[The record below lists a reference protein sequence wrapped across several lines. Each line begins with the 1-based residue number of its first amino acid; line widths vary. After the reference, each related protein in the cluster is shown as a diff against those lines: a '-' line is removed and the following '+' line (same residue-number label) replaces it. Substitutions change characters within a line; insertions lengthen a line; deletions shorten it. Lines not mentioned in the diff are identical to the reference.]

1 MSQNKRNKETVSADS
16 LSRKIISK
24 LVVIVAVLFFLI
36 VSISGVISMRSL
48 EEITDDKL
56 ISIAYENASLIENS
70 IENAYGKAVGF
81 ACSLK
86 NISALPPEQQRQ
98 AIDHALEGVLL
109 GDENFTTVFA
119 YFEQNAIADANGQPY
134 SVHGK
139 EIAYEAVAYLNEDGT
154 DVTFEKHEDAFDNF
168 DKEYYKTIK
177 SSGEVYVMEP
187 YVYQLRGQDI
197 MMISIIAPVYDAEGG
212 FLGVAGC
219 DVALADMQTQ
229 QYASAGYR
237 STHMVALAEDGTV
250 LLDTADAST
259 VGKVASEAGY
269 ETILADA
276 EELKQMNEGEYINSI
291 SIVDN
296 KVPNHATGRRGI
308 AITVPLKLSSG
319 NYWTLYLAIDRSEFN
334 LTLIK
339 DTVKLIIAVVL
350 FGIILLYMIYRII
363 ETYLAPVQEIL
374 HGASRLEAGNLKIN
388 VAVNTEDELGHMA
401 KALNHISTTIN
412 NYVDDISRQL
422 SQMAENDMDVEIHQ
436 QYIGD
441 FIPIQ
446 TSIEK
451 IADSLNS
458 TLRQIILSADDV
470 ASGSVSV
477 SDGAR
482 ALSEGAAEQ
491 AQAVEELAAAIE
503 NLSTD
508 VTANAEDAGKMSRN
522 AADVSERIEKSN
534 EEMDKLIRAMSEIRE
549 SSAGI
554 EEIIRT
560 IEDIADQTN
569 LLSLNASIEAA
580 RAGEAGRGFAVVA
593 NEIRDLAAKSS
604 ESVSQTTALIERSL
618 AAVQNGVLIADET
631 ARSLDAVVEGAK
643 EIAGSVNKI
652 SDASQNQKKIL
663 EEVTKSV
670 DQIEG
675 VVQDNI
681 SAAQESAQTSEE
693 LSRQSK
699 RLHELVNRFHL
710 KEVSS

>member
-1 MSQNKRNKETVSADS
+1 MSEKKKNTGTSSYDS

-36 VSISGVISMRSL
+36 VSASGFISMHSL

-56 ISIAYENASLIENS
+56 VSVAYENAFLIENT
-70 IENAYGKAVGF
+70 IENAYGQALGF
-81 ACSLK
+81 ANSLK
-86 NISALPPEQQRQ
+86 NISALPPEEQRD

-119 YFEQNAIADANGQPY
+119 YFEQNTIADANGQPY
-134 SVHGK
+134 SVHNR
-139 EIAYEAVAYLNEDGT
+139 EIAYEAIAYLDENGT
-154 DVTFEKHEDAFDNF
+154 NVTFEKHEDAFDNF

-177 SSGEVYVMEP
+177 STGEVYVMEP
-187 YVYQLRGQDI
+187 YVYQLRGKDI
-197 MMISIIAPVYDAEGG
+197 MMISIIAPVYDAEGE

-229 QYASAGYR
+229 QYASTGYK
-237 STHMVALAEDGTV
+237 STHMIALAEDGTV
-250 LLDTADAST
+250 LLDTANPSL
-259 VGKVASEAGY
+259 VGKGASEAGY
-269 ETILADA
+269 DTVLADTQ
-276 EELKQMNEGEYINSI
+276 ELKSIPEGAYINSI
-291 SIVDN
+291 SVINN
-296 KVPNHATGRRGI
+296 KVSNYATGKRGI
-308 AITVPLKLSSG
+308 AITVPLQLSSG
-319 NYWTLYLAIDRSEFN
+319 NYWTLYLAIDRNEFN
-334 LTLIK
+334 KILIM
-339 DTVKLIIAVVL
+339 DTVKLIVAVIL

-374 HGASRLEAGNLKIN
+374 EGASKLEEGNLKIN
-388 VAVNTEDELGHMA
+388 IAVSTNDELGRMA
-401 KALNHISTTIN
+401 QALNHISSTVD
-412 NYVDDISRQL
+412 NYVQDISQQL
-422 SQMAENDMDVEIHQ
+422 SQMAENDMDIEIRQ

-451 IADSLNS
+451 ITDSLNN
-458 TLRQIILSADDV
+458 TLRQIVLSADDV
-470 ASGSVSV
+470 ASDSVSV
-477 SDGAR
+477 SGGAQ

-491 AQAVEELAAAIE
+491 AEAIEELAVAIE
-503 NLSTD
+503 NLSRD
-508 VTANAEDAGKMSRN
+508 ITANADDAANMSRN
-522 AADVSERIEKSN
+522 ASEVSARIENSN
-534 EEMDKLIRAMSEIRE
+534 QEMNKLIAAMSEIRE

-618 AAVQNGVLIADET
+618 TAVKNGVVIADET
-631 ARSLDAVVEGAK
+631 AQSLVAVVEGAK
-643 EIAGSVNKI
+643 EILGSVDKI
-652 SDASQNQKKIL
+652 SNASQNQKTVL
-663 EEVTKSV
+663 EEVTRNV

-681 SAAQESAQTSEE
+681 TAAKESALTSEE
-693 LSRQSK
+693 LSKQSQ
-699 RLHELVNRFHL
+699 RLHDLVNRFHL
-710 KEVSS
+710 KEV

>member
-1 MSQNKRNKETVSADS
+1 MSEKKKNTGTSSYDS

-36 VSISGVISMRSL
+36 VSASGFISMHSL

-56 ISIAYENASLIENS
+56 VSVAYENAFLIENT
-70 IENAYGKAVGF
+70 IENAYGQALGF
-81 ACSLK
+81 ANSLK
-86 NISALPPEQQRQ
+86 NISALPPEEQRD

-119 YFEQNAIADANGQPY
+119 YFEQNTIADANGQPY
-134 SVHGK
+134 SVHNR
-139 EIAYEAVAYLNEDGT
+139 EIAYEAIAYLDENGT
-154 DVTFEKHEDAFDNF
+154 NVTFEKHEDAFDNF

-177 SSGEVYVMEP
+177 STGEVYVMEP
-187 YVYQLRGQDI
+187 YVYQLRGKDI
-197 MMISIIAPVYDAEGG
+197 MMISIIAPVYDAEGE

-229 QYASAGYR
+229 QYASTGYK
-237 STHMVALAEDGTV
+237 STHMIALAEDGTV
-250 LLDTADAST
+250 LLDTANPSL
-259 VGKVASEAGY
+259 VGKGASEAGY
-269 ETILADA
+269 DTVLADTQ
-276 EELKQMNEGEYINSI
+276 ELKSMPEGAYINSI
-291 SIVDN
+291 SVINN
-296 KVPNHATGRRGI
+296 KVSNYATGKRGI
-308 AITVPLKLSSG
+308 AITVPLQLSSG
-319 NYWTLYLAIDRSEFN
+319 NYWTLYLAIDRNEFN
-334 LTLIK
+334 KILIM
-339 DTVKLIIAVVL
+339 DTVKLIVAVIL

-374 HGASRLEAGNLKIN
+374 EGASKLEEGNLKIN
-388 VAVNTEDELGHMA
+388 IAVSTNDELGRMA
-401 KALNHISTTIN
+401 QALNHISSTVD
-412 NYVDDISRQL
+412 NYVQDISQQL
-422 SQMAENDMDVEIHQ
+422 SQMAENDMDIEIRQ
-436 QYIGD
+436 KYIGD

-451 IADSLNS
+451 ITDSLNNP
-458 TLRQIILSADDV
+458 LRQIVLSADDV
-470 ASGSVSV
+470 ASDSVSV
-477 SDGAR
+477 SGGAQ

-491 AQAVEELAAAIE
+491 AEAIEELAVAIE
-503 NLSTD
+503 NLSRD
-508 VTANAEDAGKMSRN
+508 ITANADDAANMSRN
-522 AADVSERIEKSN
+522 ASEVSARIENSN
-534 EEMDKLIRAMSEIRE
+534 QEMNKLIAAMSEIRE

-618 AAVQNGVLIADET
+618 TAVKNGVVIADET
-631 ARSLDAVVEGAK
+631 AQSLVAVVEGAK
-643 EIAGSVNKI
+643 EILGSVDKI
-652 SDASQNQKKIL
+652 SNASQNQKTVL
-663 EEVTKSV
+663 EEVTRNV

-681 SAAQESAQTSEE
+681 TAAKESALTSEE
-693 LSRQSK
+693 LSKQSQ
-699 RLHELVNRFHL
+699 RLHDLVNRFHL
-710 KEVSS
+710 KEV

>member
-1 MSQNKRNKETVSADS
+1 MSEKKKNTGTSSYDS

-36 VSISGVISMRSL
+36 VSASGFISMHSL

-56 ISIAYENASLIENS
+56 VSVAYENAFLIENT
-70 IENAYGKAVGF
+70 IENAYGQALGF
-81 ACSLK
+81 ANSLK
-86 NISALPPEQQRQ
+86 NISALPPEEQRD

-119 YFEQNAIADANGQPY
+119 YFEQNTIADANGQPY
-134 SVHGK
+134 SVHNR
-139 EIAYEAVAYLNEDGT
+139 EIAYEAIAYLDENGT
-154 DVTFEKHEDAFDNF
+154 NVTFEKHEDAFDNF

-177 SSGEVYVMEP
+177 STGEVYVMEP
-187 YVYQLRGQDI
+187 YVYQLRGKDI
-197 MMISIIAPVYDAEGG
+197 MMISIIAPVYDAEGD

-229 QYASAGYR
+229 QYASTGYK
-237 STHMVALAEDGTV
+237 STHMIALAEDGTV
-250 LLDTADAST
+250 LLDTANPSL
-259 VGKVASEAGY
+259 VGKGASEAGY
-269 ETILADA
+269 DTVLADTQ
-276 EELKQMNEGEYINSI
+276 ELKSMPEGAYINSI
-291 SIVDN
+291 SVINN
-296 KVPNHATGRRGI
+296 KVSNYATGKRGI
-308 AITVPLKLSSG
+308 AITVPLQLSSG
-319 NYWTLYLAIDRSEFN
+319 NYWTLYLAIDRNEFN
-334 LTLIK
+334 KILIM
-339 DTVKLIIAVVL
+339 DTVKLIVAVIL

-374 HGASRLEAGNLKIN
+374 EGASKLEEGNLKIN
-388 VAVNTEDELGHMA
+388 IAVSTNDELGRMA
-401 KALNHISTTIN
+401 QALNHISSTVD
-412 NYVDDISRQL
+412 NYVQDISQQL
-422 SQMAENDMDVEIHQ
+422 SQMAENDMDIEIRQ
-436 QYIGD
+436 KYIGD

-451 IADSLNS
+451 ITDSLNN
-458 TLRQIILSADDV
+458 TLRQIVLSADDV
-470 ASGSVSV
+470 ASDSVSV
-477 SDGAR
+477 SGGAQ

-491 AQAVEELAAAIE
+491 AEAIEELAVAIE
-503 NLSTD
+503 NLSRD
-508 VTANAEDAGKMSRN
+508 ITANADDAANMSRN
-522 AADVSERIEKSN
+522 ASEVSARIENSN
-534 EEMDKLIRAMSEIRE
+534 QEMNKLIAAMSEIRE

-618 AAVQNGVLIADET
+618 TAVKNGVVIADET
-631 ARSLDAVVEGAK
+631 AQSLVAVVEGAK
-643 EIAGSVNKI
+643 EILGSVDKI
-652 SDASQNQKKIL
+652 SNASQNQKTVL
-663 EEVTKSV
+663 EEVTRNV

-681 SAAQESAQTSEE
+681 TAAKESALTSEE
-693 LSRQSK
+693 LSKQSQ
-699 RLHELVNRFHL
+699 RLHDLVNRFHL
-710 KEVSS
+710 KEV

>member
-1 MSQNKRNKETVSADS
+1 MSEKKKNTGTSSYDS

-36 VSISGVISMRSL
+36 VSASGFISMHSL

-56 ISIAYENASLIENS
+56 VSVAYENAFLIENT
-70 IENAYGKAVGF
+70 IENAYGQALGF
-81 ACSLK
+81 ANSLK
-86 NISALPPEQQRQ
+86 NISALPPEEQRD

-119 YFEQNAIADANGQPY
+119 YFEQNTIADANGQPY
-134 SVHGK
+134 SVHNR
-139 EIAYEAVAYLNEDGT
+139 EIAYEAVAYLDENGT
-154 DVTFEKHEDAFDNF
+154 NVTFEKHEDAFDNF

-177 SSGEVYVMEP
+177 STGEVYVMEP
-187 YVYQLRGQDI
+187 YVYQLRGKDI
-197 MMISIIAPVYDAEGG
+197 MMISIIAPVYDAEGD

-229 QYASAGYR
+229 QYASTGYK
-237 STHMVALAEDGTV
+237 STHMIALAEDGTV
-250 LLDTADAST
+250 LLDTANPSL
-259 VGKVASEAGY
+259 VGKGASEAGY
-269 ETILADA
+269 DTVLADTQ
-276 EELKQMNEGEYINSI
+276 ELKSMPEGAYINSI
-291 SIVDN
+291 SVINN
-296 KVPNHATGRRGI
+296 KVSNYATGKRGI
-308 AITVPLKLSSG
+308 AITVPLRLSSG
-319 NYWTLYLAIDRSEFN
+319 NYWTLYLAIDRNEFN
-334 LTLIK
+334 KILIM
-339 DTVKLIIAVVL
+339 DTVKLIVAVIL

-374 HGASRLEAGNLKIN
+374 EGASKLEEGNLKIN
-388 VAVNTEDELGHMA
+388 IAVSTNDELGRMA
-401 KALNHISTTIN
+401 QALNHISSTVD
-412 NYVDDISRQL
+412 NYVQDISQQL
-422 SQMAENDMDVEIHQ
+422 SQMAENDMDIEIRQ
-436 QYIGD
+436 KYIGD

-451 IADSLNS
+451 ITDSLNN
-458 TLRQIILSADDV
+458 TLRQIVLSADDV
-470 ASGSVSV
+470 ASDSVSV
-477 SDGAR
+477 SGGAQ

-491 AQAVEELAAAIE
+491 AEAIEELAVAIE
-503 NLSTD
+503 NLSRD
-508 VTANAEDAGKMSRN
+508 ITANADDAANMSRN
-522 AADVSERIEKSN
+522 ASEVSARIENSN
-534 EEMDKLIRAMSEIRE
+534 QEMNKLIAAMSEIRE

-618 AAVQNGVLIADET
+618 TAVKNGVVIADET
-631 ARSLDAVVEGAK
+631 AQSLVAVVEGAK
-643 EIAGSVNKI
+643 EILGSVDKI
-652 SDASQNQKKIL
+652 SNASQNQKTVL
-663 EEVTKSV
+663 EEVTRNV

-681 SAAQESAQTSEE
+681 TAAKESALTSEE
-693 LSRQSK
+693 LSKQSQ
-699 RLHELVNRFHL
+699 RLHDLVNRFHL
-710 KEVSS
+710 KEV

>member
-1 MSQNKRNKETVSADS
+1 MSEKKKNTGTSSYDS

-36 VSISGVISMRSL
+36 VSASGFISMHSL

-56 ISIAYENASLIENS
+56 VSVAYENAFLIENT
-70 IENAYGKAVGF
+70 IENAYGQALGF
-81 ACSLK
+81 ANSLK
-86 NISALPPEQQRQ
+86 NISALPPEEQRD

-119 YFEQNAIADANGQPY
+119 YFEQNTIADANGQPY
-134 SVHGK
+134 SVHNR
-139 EIAYEAVAYLNEDGT
+139 EIAYEAIAYLDENGT
-154 DVTFEKHEDAFDNF
+154 NVTFEKHEDAFDNF

-177 SSGEVYVMEP
+177 STGEVYVMEP
-187 YVYQLRGQDI
+187 YVYQLRGKDI
-197 MMISIIAPVYDAEGG
+197 MMISIIAPVYDAEGE

-229 QYASAGYR
+229 QYASTGYK
-237 STHMVALAEDGTV
+237 STHMIALAEDGTV
-250 LLDTADAST
+250 LLDTANPSL
-259 VGKVASEAGY
+259 VGKGASEAGY
-269 ETILADA
+269 DTVLADTQ
-276 EELKQMNEGEYINSI
+276 ELKSMPEGAYINSI
-291 SIVDN
+291 SVINN
-296 KVPNHATGRRGI
+296 KVSNYATGKRGI
-308 AITVPLKLSSG
+308 AITVPLRLSSG
-319 NYWTLYLAIDRSEFN
+319 NYWTLYLAIDRNEFN
-334 LTLIK
+334 KILIM
-339 DTVKLIIAVVL
+339 DTVKLIVAVIL

-374 HGASRLEAGNLKIN
+374 EGASKLEEGNLKIN
-388 VAVNTEDELGHMA
+388 IAVSTNDELGRMA
-401 KALNHISTTIN
+401 QALNHISSTVD
-412 NYVDDISRQL
+412 NYVQDISQQL
-422 SQMAENDMDVEIHQ
+422 SQMAENDMDIEIRQ
-436 QYIGD
+436 KYIGD

-451 IADSLNS
+451 ITDSLNN
-458 TLRQIILSADDV
+458 TLRQIVLSADDV
-470 ASGSVSV
+470 ASDSVSV
-477 SDGAR
+477 SGGAQ

-491 AQAVEELAAAIE
+491 AEAIEELAVAIE
-503 NLSTD
+503 NLSRD
-508 VTANAEDAGKMSRN
+508 ITANADDAANMSRN
-522 AADVSERIEKSN
+522 ASEVSARIENSN
-534 EEMDKLIRAMSEIRE
+534 QEMNKLIAAMSEIRE

-618 AAVQNGVLIADET
+618 TAVKNGVVIADET
-631 ARSLDAVVEGAK
+631 AQSLVAVVEGAK
-643 EIAGSVNKI
+643 EILGSVDKI
-652 SDASQNQKKIL
+652 SNASQNQKTVLK
-663 EEVTKSV
+663 EVTRNV

-681 SAAQESAQTSEE
+681 TAAKESALTSEE
-693 LSRQSK
+693 LSKQSQ
-699 RLHELVNRFHL
+699 RLHDLVNRFHL
-710 KEVSS
+710 KEV

>member
-1 MSQNKRNKETVSADS
+1 MSEKKKNTGTSSYDS

-36 VSISGVISMRSL
+36 VSASGFISMHSL

-56 ISIAYENASLIENS
+56 VSVAYENAFLIENT
-70 IENAYGKAVGF
+70 IENAYGQALGF
-81 ACSLK
+81 ANSLK
-86 NISALPPEQQRQ
+86 NISALPPEEQRD

-119 YFEQNAIADANGQPY
+119 YFEQNTIADANGQPY
-134 SVHGK
+134 SVHNR
-139 EIAYEAVAYLNEDGT
+139 EIAYEAVAYLDENGT
-154 DVTFEKHEDAFDNF
+154 NVTFEKHEDAFDNF

-177 SSGEVYVMEP
+177 STGEVYVMEP
-187 YVYQLRGQDI
+187 YVYQLRGKDI
-197 MMISIIAPVYDAEGG
+197 MMISIIAPVYDAEGD

-229 QYASAGYR
+229 QYASTGYK
-237 STHMVALAEDGTV
+237 STHMIALAEDGTV
-250 LLDTADAST
+250 LLDTANPSL
-259 VGKVASEAGY
+259 VGKGASEAGY
-269 ETILADA
+269 DTVLADTQ
-276 EELKQMNEGEYINSI
+276 ELKSMPEGAYINSI
-291 SIVDN
+291 SVINN
-296 KVPNHATGRRGI
+296 KVSNYATGKRGI
-308 AITVPLKLSSG
+308 AITVPLRLSSG
-319 NYWTLYLAIDRSEFN
+319 NYWTLYLAIDRNEFN
-334 LTLIK
+334 KILIM
-339 DTVKLIIAVVL
+339 DTVKLIVAVIL

-374 HGASRLEAGNLKIN
+374 EGASKLEEGNLKIN
-388 VAVNTEDELGHMA
+388 IAVSTNDELGRMA
-401 KALNHISTTIN
+401 QALNHISSTVD
-412 NYVDDISRQL
+412 NYVQDISQQL
-422 SQMAENDMDVEIHQ
+422 SQMAENDMDIEIRQ
-436 QYIGD
+436 KYIGD

-451 IADSLNS
+451 ITDSLNN
-458 TLRQIILSADDV
+458 TLRQIVLSADDV
-470 ASGSVSV
+470 ASDSVSV
-477 SDGAR
+477 SGGAQ

-491 AQAVEELAAAIE
+491 AEAIEELAVAIE
-503 NLSTD
+503 NLSRD
-508 VTANAEDAGKMSRN
+508 ITANADDAANMSRN
-522 AADVSERIEKSN
+522 ASEVSARIENSN
-534 EEMDKLIRAMSEIRE
+534 QEMNKLIAAMSEIRE

-618 AAVQNGVLIADET
+618 TAVKNGVVIADET
-631 ARSLDAVVEGAK
+631 AQSLVAVVEGAK
-643 EIAGSVNKI
+643 EILGSVDKI
-652 SDASQNQKKIL
+652 SNASQNQKTVL
-663 EEVTKSV
+663 EEVTRNV

-681 SAAQESAQTSEE
+681 TAAKESALMSEE
-693 LSRQSK
+693 LSKQSQ
-699 RLHELVNRFHL
+699 RLHDLVNRFH
-710 KEVSS
+710 

>member
-1 MSQNKRNKETVSADS
+1 MSEKKKNTGTSSYDS

-36 VSISGVISMRSL
+36 VSASGFISMHSL

-56 ISIAYENASLIENS
+56 VSVAYENAFLIENT
-70 IENAYGKAVGF
+70 IENAYGQALGF
-81 ACSLK
+81 ANSLK
-86 NISALPPEQQRQ
+86 NISALPPEEQRD

-119 YFEQNAIADANGQPY
+119 YFEQNTIADANGQPY
-134 SVHGK
+134 SVHNR
-139 EIAYEAVAYLNEDGT
+139 EIAYEAVAYLDENGT
-154 DVTFEKHEDAFDNF
+154 NVTFEKHEDAFDNF

-177 SSGEVYVMEP
+177 STGEVYVMEP
-187 YVYQLRGQDI
+187 YVYQLRGKDI
-197 MMISIIAPVYDAEGG
+197 MMISIIAPVYDAEGD

-229 QYASAGYR
+229 QYASTGYK
-237 STHMVALAEDGTV
+237 STHMIALAEDGTV
-250 LLDTADAST
+250 LLDTANPSL
-259 VGKVASEAGY
+259 VGKGASEAGY
-269 ETILADA
+269 DTVLADTQ
-276 EELKQMNEGEYINSI
+276 ELKSMPEGAYINSI
-291 SIVDN
+291 SVINN
-296 KVPNHATGRRGI
+296 KVSNYATGKRGI
-308 AITVPLKLSSG
+308 AITVPLQLSSG
-319 NYWTLYLAIDRSEFN
+319 NYWTLYLAIDRNEFN
-334 LTLIK
+334 KILIM
-339 DTVKLIIAVVL
+339 DTVKLIVAVIL

-374 HGASRLEAGNLKIN
+374 EGASKLEEGNLKIN
-388 VAVNTEDELGHMA
+388 IAVSTNDELGRMA
-401 KALNHISTTIN
+401 QALNHISSTVD
-412 NYVDDISRQL
+412 NYVQDISQQL
-422 SQMAENDMDVEIHQ
+422 SQMAENDMDIEIRQ
-436 QYIGD
+436 KYIGD

-451 IADSLNS
+451 ITDSLNN
-458 TLRQIILSADDV
+458 TLRQIVLSADDV
-470 ASGSVSV
+470 ASDSVSV
-477 SDGAR
+477 SGGAQ

-491 AQAVEELAAAIE
+491 AEAIEELAVAIE
-503 NLSTD
+503 NLSRD
-508 VTANAEDAGKMSRN
+508 ITANADDAANMSRN
-522 AADVSERIEKSN
+522 ASEVSARIENSN
-534 EEMDKLIRAMSEIRE
+534 QEMNKLIAAMSEIRE

-618 AAVQNGVLIADET
+618 TAVKNGVVIADET
-631 ARSLDAVVEGAK
+631 AQSLVAVVEGAK
-643 EIAGSVNKI
+643 EILGSVDKI
-652 SDASQNQKKIL
+652 SNASQNQKTVL
-663 EEVTKSV
+663 EEVTRNV

-681 SAAQESAQTSEE
+681 TAAKESALTSEE
-693 LSRQSK
+693 LSKQSQ
-699 RLHELVNRFHL
+699 RLHDLVNRFHL
-710 KEVSS
+710 KEV

>member
-1 MSQNKRNKETVSADS
+1 MSEKKKNTGTSSYDS

-36 VSISGVISMRSL
+36 VSASGFISMHSL

-56 ISIAYENASLIENS
+56 VSVAYENAFLIENT
-70 IENAYGKAVGF
+70 IENAYGQALGF
-81 ACSLK
+81 ANSLK
-86 NISALPPEQQRQ
+86 NISALPPEEQRD

-119 YFEQNAIADANGQPY
+119 YFEQNTIADANGQPY
-134 SVHGK
+134 SVHNR
-139 EIAYEAVAYLNEDGT
+139 EIAYEAIAYLDENGT
-154 DVTFEKHEDAFDNF
+154 NVTFEKHEDAFDNF

-177 SSGEVYVMEP
+177 STGEVYVMEP
-187 YVYQLRGQDI
+187 YVYQLRGKDI
-197 MMISIIAPVYDAEGG
+197 MMISIIAPVYDAEGE

-229 QYASAGYR
+229 QYASTGYK
-237 STHMVALAEDGTV
+237 STHMIALAEDGTV
-250 LLDTADAST
+250 LLDTANPSL
-259 VGKVASEAGY
+259 VGKGASEAGY
-269 ETILADA
+269 DTVLADTQ
-276 EELKQMNEGEYINSI
+276 ELKSMPEGAYINSI
-291 SIVDN
+291 SVINN
-296 KVPNHATGRRGI
+296 KVSNYATGKRGI
-308 AITVPLKLSSG
+308 AITVPLRLSSG
-319 NYWTLYLAIDRSEFN
+319 NYWTLYLAIDRNEFN
-334 LTLIK
+334 KILIM
-339 DTVKLIIAVVL
+339 DTVKLIVAVIL

-374 HGASRLEAGNLKIN
+374 EGASKLEEGNLKIN
-388 VAVNTEDELGHMA
+388 IAVSTNDELGRMA
-401 KALNHISTTIN
+401 QALNHISSTVD
-412 NYVDDISRQL
+412 NYVQDISQQL
-422 SQMAENDMDVEIHQ
+422 SQMAENDMDIEIRQ
-436 QYIGD
+436 KYIGD

-451 IADSLNS
+451 ITDSLNN
-458 TLRQIILSADDV
+458 TLRQIVLSADDV
-470 ASGSVSV
+470 ASDSVSV
-477 SDGAR
+477 SGGAQ

-491 AQAVEELAAAIE
+491 AEAIEELAVAIE
-503 NLSTD
+503 NLSRD
-508 VTANAEDAGKMSRN
+508 ITANADDAANMSRN
-522 AADVSERIEKSN
+522 ASEVSARIENSN
-534 EEMDKLIRAMSEIRE
+534 QEMNKLIAAMSEIRE

-618 AAVQNGVLIADET
+618 TAVKNGVVIADET
-631 ARSLDAVVEGAK
+631 AQSLVAVVEGAK
-643 EIAGSVNKI
+643 EILGSVDKI
-652 SDASQNQKKIL
+652 SNASQNQKTVL
-663 EEVTKSV
+663 EEVTRNV

-681 SAAQESAQTSEE
+681 TAAKESALTSEE
-693 LSRQSK
+693 LSKQSQ
-699 RLHELVNRFHL
+699 RLHDLVNRFHL
-710 KEVSS
+710 KEV

>member
-1 MSQNKRNKETVSADS
+1 MSEKKKNTGTSSYDS

-36 VSISGVISMRSL
+36 VSASGFISMHSL

-56 ISIAYENASLIENS
+56 VSVAYENAFLIENT
-70 IENAYGKAVGF
+70 IENAYGQALGF
-81 ACSLK
+81 ANSLK
-86 NISALPPEQQRQ
+86 NISALPPEEQRD

-119 YFEQNAIADANGQPY
+119 YFEQNTIADANGQPY
-134 SVHGK
+134 SVHNR
-139 EIAYEAVAYLNEDGT
+139 EIAYEAIAYLDENGT
-154 DVTFEKHEDAFDNF
+154 NVTFEKHEDAFDNF

-177 SSGEVYVMEP
+177 STGEVYVMEP
-187 YVYQLRGQDI
+187 YVYQLRGKDI
-197 MMISIIAPVYDAEGG
+197 MMISIIAPVYDAEGE

-229 QYASAGYR
+229 QYASTGYK
-237 STHMVALAEDGTV
+237 STHMIALAEDGTV
-250 LLDTADAST
+250 LLDTANPSL
-259 VGKVASEAGY
+259 VGKGASEAGY
-269 ETILADA
+269 DTVLADTQ
-276 EELKQMNEGEYINSI
+276 ELKSMPEGAYINSI
-291 SIVDN
+291 SVINN
-296 KVPNHATGRRGI
+296 KVSNYATGKRGI
-308 AITVPLKLSSG
+308 AITVPLRLSSG
-319 NYWTLYLAIDRSEFN
+319 NYWTLYLAIDRNEFN
-334 LTLIK
+334 KILIM
-339 DTVKLIIAVVL
+339 DTVKLIVAVIL

-374 HGASRLEAGNLKIN
+374 EGASKLEEGNLKIN
-388 VAVNTEDELGHMA
+388 IAVSTNDELGRMA
-401 KALNHISTTIN
+401 QALNHISSTEH
-412 NYVDDISRQL
+412 NYVQDISQQL
-422 SQMAENDMDVEIHQ
+422 SQMAENDMDIEIRQ
-436 QYIGD
+436 KYIGD

-451 IADSLNS
+451 ITDSLNN
-458 TLRQIILSADDV
+458 TLRQIVLSADDV
-470 ASGSVSV
+470 ASDSVSV
-477 SDGAR
+477 SGGAQ

-491 AQAVEELAAAIE
+491 AEAIEELAVAIE
-503 NLSTD
+503 NLSRD
-508 VTANAEDAGKMSRN
+508 ITANADDAANMSRN
-522 AADVSERIEKSN
+522 ASEVSARIENSN
-534 EEMDKLIRAMSEIRE
+534 QEMNKLIAAMSEIRE

-618 AAVQNGVLIADET
+618 TAVKNGVVIADET
-631 ARSLDAVVEGAK
+631 AQSLVAVVEGAK
-643 EIAGSVNKI
+643 EILGSVDKI
-652 SDASQNQKKIL
+652 SNASQNQKTVL
-663 EEVTKSV
+663 EEVTRNV

-681 SAAQESAQTSEE
+681 TAAKESALTSEE
-693 LSRQSK
+693 LSKQSQ
-699 RLHELVNRFHL
+699 RLHDLVNRFHL
-710 KEVSS
+710 KEV

>member
-1 MSQNKRNKETVSADS
+1 MSEKKKNTGTSSYDS

-36 VSISGVISMRSL
+36 VSASGFISMHSL

-56 ISIAYENASLIENS
+56 VSVAYENAFLIENT
-70 IENAYGKAVGF
+70 IENAYGQALGF
-81 ACSLK
+81 ANSLK
-86 NISALPPEQQRQ
+86 NISALPPEEQRD

-119 YFEQNAIADANGQPY
+119 YFEQNTIADANGQPY
-134 SVHGK
+134 SVHNR
-139 EIAYEAVAYLNEDGT
+139 EIAYEAIAYLDENGT
-154 DVTFEKHEDAFDNF
+154 NVTFEKHEDAFDNF

-177 SSGEVYVMEP
+177 STGEVYVMEP
-187 YVYQLRGQDI
+187 YVYQLRGKDI
-197 MMISIIAPVYDAEGG
+197 MMISIIAPVYDAEGE

-229 QYASAGYR
+229 QYASTGYK
-237 STHMVALAEDGTV
+237 STHMIALAEDGTV
-250 LLDTADAST
+250 LLDTANPSL
-259 VGKVASEAGY
+259 VGKGASEAGY
-269 ETILADA
+269 DTVLADTQ
-276 EELKQMNEGEYINSI
+276 ELKSIPEGAYINSI
-291 SIVDN
+291 SVINN
-296 KVPNHATGRRGI
+296 KVSNYATGKRGI
-308 AITVPLKLSSG
+308 AITVPLQLSSG
-319 NYWTLYLAIDRSEFN
+319 NYWTLYLAIDRNEFN
-334 LTLIK
+334 KILIM
-339 DTVKLIIAVVL
+339 DTVKLIVAVIL

-374 HGASRLEAGNLKIN
+374 EGASKLEEGNLKIN
-388 VAVNTEDELGHMA
+388 IAVSTNDELGRMA
-401 KALNHISTTIN
+401 QALNHISSTVD
-412 NYVDDISRQL
+412 NYVQDISQQL
-422 SQMAENDMDVEIHQ
+422 SQMAENDMDIEIRQ
-436 QYIGD
+436 KYIGD

-451 IADSLNS
+451 ITDSLNN
-458 TLRQIILSADDV
+458 TLRQIVLSADDV
-470 ASGSVSV
+470 ASDSVSV
-477 SDGAR
+477 SGGAQ

-491 AQAVEELAAAIE
+491 AEAVEELAVAIE
-503 NLSTD
+503 NLSRD
-508 VTANAEDAGKMSRN
+508 ITANADDAANMSRN
-522 AADVSERIEKSN
+522 ASEVSARIENSN
-534 EEMDKLIRAMSEIRE
+534 QEMNKLIAAMSEIRE

-618 AAVQNGVLIADET
+618 TAVKNGVVIADET
-631 ARSLDAVVEGAK
+631 AQSLVAVVEGAK
-643 EIAGSVNKI
+643 EILGSVDKI
-652 SDASQNQKKIL
+652 SNASQNQKTVL
-663 EEVTKSV
+663 EEVTRNV

-681 SAAQESAQTSEE
+681 TAAKESALTSEE
-693 LSRQSK
+693 LSKQSQ
-699 RLHELVNRFHL
+699 RLHDLVNRFHL
-710 KEVSS
+710 KEV

>member
-1 MSQNKRNKETVSADS
+1 MSEKKKNTGTSSYDS

-36 VSISGVISMRSL
+36 VSASGFISMHSL

-56 ISIAYENASLIENS
+56 VSVAYENAFLIENT
-70 IENAYGKAVGF
+70 IENAYGQALGF
-81 ACSLK
+81 ANSLK
-86 NISALPPEQQRQ
+86 NISALPPEEQRD

-119 YFEQNAIADANGQPY
+119 YFEQNTIADANGQPY
-134 SVHGK
+134 SVHNR
-139 EIAYEAVAYLNEDGT
+139 EIAYEAIAYLDENGT
-154 DVTFEKHEDAFDNF
+154 NVTFEKHEDAFDNF

-177 SSGEVYVMEP
+177 STGEVYVMEP
-187 YVYQLRGQDI
+187 YVYQLRGKDI
-197 MMISIIAPVYDAEGG
+197 MMISIIAPVYDAEGD

-229 QYASAGYR
+229 QYASTGYK
-237 STHMVALAEDGTV
+237 STHMIALAEDGTV
-250 LLDTADAST
+250 LLDTANPSL
-259 VGKVASEAGY
+259 VGKGASEAGY
-269 ETILADA
+269 DTVLADTQ
-276 EELKQMNEGEYINSI
+276 ELKSMPEGAYINSI
-291 SIVDN
+291 SVINN
-296 KVPNHATGRRGI
+296 KVSNYATGKRGI
-308 AITVPLKLSSG
+308 AITVPLRLSSG
-319 NYWTLYLAIDRSEFN
+319 NYWTLYLAIDRNEFN
-334 LTLIK
+334 KILIM
-339 DTVKLIIAVVL
+339 DTVKLIVAVIL

-374 HGASRLEAGNLKIN
+374 EGASKLEEGNLKIN
-388 VAVNTEDELGHMA
+388 IAVSTNDELGRMA
-401 KALNHISTTIN
+401 QALNHISSTVD
-412 NYVDDISRQL
+412 NYVQDISQQL
-422 SQMAENDMDVEIHQ
+422 SQMAENDMDIEIRQ
-436 QYIGD
+436 KYIGD

-451 IADSLNS
+451 ITDSLNN
-458 TLRQIILSADDV
+458 TLRQIVLSADDV
-470 ASGSVSV
+470 ASDSVSV
-477 SDGAR
+477 SGGAQ

-491 AQAVEELAAAIE
+491 AEAIEELAVAIE
-503 NLSTD
+503 NLSRD
-508 VTANAEDAGKMSRN
+508 ITANADDAANMSRN
-522 AADVSERIEKSN
+522 ASEVSARIENSN
-534 EEMDKLIRAMSEIRE
+534 QEMNKLIAAMSEIRE

-618 AAVQNGVLIADET
+618 TAVKNGVVIADET
-631 ARSLDAVVEGAK
+631 AQSLVAVVEGAK
-643 EIAGSVNKI
+643 EILGSVDKI
-652 SDASQNQKKIL
+652 SNASQNQKTVL
-663 EEVTKSV
+663 EEVTRNV

-681 SAAQESAQTSEE
+681 TAAKESALTSEE
-693 LSRQSK
+693 LSKQSQ
-699 RLHELVNRFHL
+699 RLHDLVNRFHL
-710 KEVSS
+710 KEV

>member
-1 MSQNKRNKETVSADS
+1 MSEKKKNTGTSSYDS

-36 VSISGVISMRSL
+36 VSASGFISMHSL

-56 ISIAYENASLIENS
+56 VSVAYENAFLIENT
-70 IENAYGKAVGF
+70 IENAYGQALGF
-81 ACSLK
+81 ANSLK
-86 NISALPPEQQRQ
+86 NISALPPEEQRD

-134 SVHGK
+134 SVHNR
-139 EIAYEAVAYLNEDGT
+139 EIAYEAVAYLDENGT
-154 DVTFEKHEDAFDNF
+154 NVTFEKHEDAFDNF

-177 SSGEVYVMEP
+177 STGEVYVMEP
-187 YVYQLRGQDI
+187 YVYQLRGKDI
-197 MMISIIAPVYDAEGG
+197 MMISIIAPVYDAEGD

-229 QYASAGYR
+229 QYSSTGYK
-237 STHMVALAEDGTV
+237 STHMIALAEDGTV
-250 LLDTADAST
+250 LLDTANPSL
-259 VGKVASEAGY
+259 VGKGASEAGY
-269 ETILADA
+269 DTVLADTQ
-276 EELKQMNEGEYINSI
+276 ELKSMPEGAYINSI
-291 SIVDN
+291 SVINN
-296 KVPNHATGRRGI
+296 KVSNYATGKRGI
-308 AITVPLKLSSG
+308 AITVPLRLSSG
-319 NYWTLYLAIDRSEFN
+319 NYWTLYLAIDRNEFN
-334 LTLIK
+334 KILIM
-339 DTVKLIIAVVL
+339 DTVKLIVAVIL

-374 HGASRLEAGNLKIN
+374 EGASKLEEGNLKIN
-388 VAVNTEDELGHMA
+388 IAVSTNDELGRMA
-401 KALNHISTTIN
+401 QALNHISSTVD
-412 NYVDDISRQL
+412 NYVQDISQQL
-422 SQMAENDMDVEIHQ
+422 SQMAENDMDIEIRQ
-436 QYIGD
+436 KYIGD

-451 IADSLNS
+451 ITDSLNN
-458 TLRQIILSADDV
+458 TLRQIVLSADDV
-470 ASGSVSV
+470 ASDSVSV
-477 SDGAR
+477 SGGAQ

-491 AQAVEELAAAIE
+491 AEAIEELAVAIE
-503 NLSTD
+503 NLSRD
-508 VTANAEDAGKMSRN
+508 ITANADDAANMSRN
-522 AADVSERIEKSN
+522 ASEVSARIENSN
-534 EEMDKLIRAMSEIRE
+534 QEMNKLIAAMSEIRE

-618 AAVQNGVLIADET
+618 TAVKNGVVIADET
-631 ARSLDAVVEGAK
+631 AQSLVAVVEGAK
-643 EIAGSVNKI
+643 EILGSVDKI
-652 SDASQNQKKIL
+652 SNASQNQKTVL
-663 EEVTKSV
+663 EEVTRNV

-681 SAAQESAQTSEE
+681 TAAKESALTSEE
-693 LSRQSK
+693 LSKQSQ
-699 RLHELVNRFHL
+699 RLHALVNRFHL
-710 KEVSS
+710 KEV

>member
-1 MSQNKRNKETVSADS
+1 MSEKKKNTGTSSYDS

-36 VSISGVISMRSL
+36 VSASGFISMHSL

-56 ISIAYENASLIENS
+56 VSVAYENAFLIENT
-70 IENAYGKAVGF
+70 IENAYGQALGF
-81 ACSLK
+81 ANSLK
-86 NISALPPEQQRQ
+86 NISALPPEEQRD

-119 YFEQNAIADANGQPY
+119 YFEQNTIADANGQPY
-134 SVHGK
+134 SVHNR
-139 EIAYEAVAYLNEDGT
+139 EIAYEAIAYLDENGT
-154 DVTFEKHEDAFDNF
+154 NVTFEKHEDAFDNF

-177 SSGEVYVMEP
+177 STGEVYVMEP
-187 YVYQLRGQDI
+187 YVYQLRGKDI
-197 MMISIIAPVYDAEGG
+197 MMISIIAPVYDAEGE

-229 QYASAGYR
+229 QYASTGYK
-237 STHMVALAEDGTV
+237 STHMIALAEDGTV
-250 LLDTADAST
+250 LLDTANPSL
-259 VGKVASEAGY
+259 VGKGASEAGY
-269 ETILADA
+269 DTVLADTQ
-276 EELKQMNEGEYINSI
+276 ELKSMPEGAYINSI
-291 SIVDN
+291 SVINN
-296 KVPNHATGRRGI
+296 KVSNYATGKRGI
-308 AITVPLKLSSG
+308 AITVPLQLSSG
-319 NYWTLYLAIDRSEFN
+319 NYWTLYLAIDRNEFN
-334 LTLIK
+334 KILIM
-339 DTVKLIIAVVL
+339 DTVKLIVAVIL

-374 HGASRLEAGNLKIN
+374 EGASKLEEGNLKIN
-388 VAVNTEDELGHMA
+388 IAVSTNDELGRMA
-401 KALNHISTTIN
+401 QALNHISSTVD
-412 NYVDDISRQL
+412 NYVQDISQQL
-422 SQMAENDMDVEIHQ
+422 SQMAENDMDIEIRQ
-436 QYIGD
+436 KYIGD

-451 IADSLNS
+451 ITDSLNN
-458 TLRQIILSADDV
+458 TLRQIVLSADDV
-470 ASGSVSV
+470 ASDSVSV
-477 SDGAR
+477 SGGAQ

-491 AQAVEELAAAIE
+491 AEAIEELAVAIE
-503 NLSTD
+503 NLSRD
-508 VTANAEDAGKMSRN
+508 ITANADDAANMSRN
-522 AADVSERIEKSN
+522 ASEVSARIENSN
-534 EEMDKLIRAMSEIRE
+534 QEMNKLIAAMSEIRE

-618 AAVQNGVLIADET
+618 TAVKNGVVIADET
-631 ARSLDAVVEGAK
+631 AQSLVAVVEGAK
-643 EIAGSVNKI
+643 EILGSVDKI
-652 SDASQNQKKIL
+652 SNASQNQKTVL
-663 EEVTKSV
+663 EEVTRNV

-681 SAAQESAQTSEE
+681 TAAKESALTSEE
-693 LSRQSK
+693 LSKQSQ
-699 RLHELVNRFHL
+699 RLHDLVNRFHL
-710 KEVSS
+710 KEV